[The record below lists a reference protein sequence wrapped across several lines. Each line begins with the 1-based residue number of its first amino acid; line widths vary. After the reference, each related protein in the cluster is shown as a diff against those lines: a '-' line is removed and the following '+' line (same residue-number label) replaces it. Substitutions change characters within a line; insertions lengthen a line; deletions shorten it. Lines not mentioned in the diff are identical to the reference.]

1 MTLNPW
7 AITVALAI
15 VIVAGVACGGSTDS
29 APVSE
34 PERVEPTATSIPSPT
49 PTPEPTPTPAPSP
62 TPTPEPT
69 ATPTPEPQGESQEA
83 DETATP
89 EVSPSLDAEEADA
102 LRMLGSAYWE
112 AINAY
117 ELEKALRFLEES
129 YRLQE
134 EEELTENIELMKT
147 FAIKLTV
154 TEASP
159 PEAVD
164 DETREMYWTVKNPLN
179 VLRIH
184 MIFQQI
190 EGEWKIISA
199 EQVQ

>member
-1 MTLNPW
+1 
-7 AITVALAI
+7 
-15 VIVAGVACGGSTDS
+15 
-29 APVSE
+29 
-34 PERVEPTATSIPSPT
+34 
-49 PTPEPTPTPAPSP
+49 
-62 TPTPEPT
+62 
-69 ATPTPEPQGESQEA
+69 
-83 DETATP
+83 
-89 EVSPSLDAEEADA
+89 
-102 LRMLGSAYWE
+102 MLGAAYWE
-112 AINAY
+112 ALNAF
-117 ELEKALRFLEES
+117 ELEKVLGFLEES

-134 EEELTENIELMKT
+134 EEELTANVELMKT
-147 FAIKLTV
+147 FAIKLAV

-164 DETREMYWTVKNPLN
+164 DETREMYWNVKNPLN

>member
-1 MTLNPW
+1 MN
-7 AITVALAI
+7 
-15 VIVAGVACGGSTDS
+15 
-29 APVSE
+29 
-34 PERVEPTATSIPSPT
+34 
-49 PTPEPTPTPAPSP
+49 
-62 TPTPEPT
+62 
-69 ATPTPEPQGESQEA
+69 
-83 DETATP
+83 
-89 EVSPSLDAEEADA
+89 AEEAEA
-102 LRMLGSAYWE
+102 LRTLSSAYWE

-117 ELEKALRFLEES
+117 ELEKALAFLEES

-159 PEAVD
+159 PQAVD
-164 DETREMYWTVKNPLN
+164 DETREMHWTVKNPLN
-179 VLRIH
+179 VLLIH

>member
-7 AITVALAI
+7 AISMALAI
-15 VIVAGVACGGSTDS
+15 VIVAGVACGGSMDS
-29 APVSE
+29 TPTSE
-34 PERVEPTATSIPSPT
+34 PEQPDPTVTAIPTAT
-49 PTPEPTPTPAPSP
+49 PTPEPTATPTPSP

-69 ATPTPEPQGESQEA
+69 ATPTPSPQGETGEA
-83 DETATP
+83 DPTATP
-89 EVSPSLDAEEADA
+89 EASPSLDAQEAEA
-102 LRMLGSAYWE
+102 LRTLGAAYWE

-117 ELEKALRFLEES
+117 ELEKSLAFLEES

-190 EGEWKIISA
+190 DGEWKIMSA

>member
-1 MTLNPW
+1 M
-7 AITVALAI
+7 
-15 VIVAGVACGGSTDS
+15 D
-29 APVSE
+29 
-34 PERVEPTATSIPSPT
+34 
-49 PTPEPTPTPAPSP
+49 
-62 TPTPEPT
+62 
-69 ATPTPEPQGESQEA
+69 A
-83 DETATP
+83 DE
-89 EVSPSLDAEEADA
+89 AEA

-112 AINAY
+112 AINAF

-190 EGEWKIISA
+190 QGEWKIISA